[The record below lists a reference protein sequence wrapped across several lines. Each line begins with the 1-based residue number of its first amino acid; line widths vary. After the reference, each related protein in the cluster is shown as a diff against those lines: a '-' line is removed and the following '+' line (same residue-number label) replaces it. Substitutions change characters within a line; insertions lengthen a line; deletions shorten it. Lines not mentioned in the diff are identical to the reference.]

1 MGTTLSGFAAV
12 AAIGLVLVTGCAGES
27 SPARGKQQVR
37 PSGDL
42 VPATGGGDV
51 PESTLALCRECQR
64 RLERGENEV
73 LEQRMSAVALQQQAI
88 AGRAAEPS
96 DRAVALACAGA
107 ARTNLGRY
115 DEAIVS
121 LEKAEAHMKD
131 LPAGT
136 RGNFAELIYHAQLIS
151 YTATGRTGRAQRA
164 LSRLAATG
172 RDTAVYVEQA
182 CAIGGTAQAL
192 PECRPEERRSPT
204 GQPETTGTGSAPAEP
219 PSEPPSGSPSE
230 PPSGPSSAPS
240 AEPEPEPPVDTG
252 QAPDPGPGEDRP
264 DPEPP
269 PVPAE
274 T

>member
-1 MGTTLSGFAAV
+1 
-12 AAIGLVLVTGCAGES
+12 
-27 SPARGKQQVR
+27 
-37 PSGDL
+37 
-42 VPATGGGDV
+42 
-51 PESTLALCRECQR
+51 
-64 RLERGENEV
+64 
-73 LEQRMSAVALQQQAI
+73 
-88 AGRAAEPS
+88 
-96 DRAVALACAGA
+96 
-107 ARTNLGRY
+107 
-115 DEAIVS
+115 
-121 LEKAEAHMKD
+121 EKAEAHMKD

-192 PECRPEERRSPT
+192 PECRPEERRS
-204 GQPETTGTGSAPAEP
+204 GTGSAPAEP